1 MRGISKSKHENLL
14 KAFDQLDKLLTEK
27 LMLEPEQDLN
37 ESTSDLKQAMLKAES
52 AREELEQ
59 LYAEYNVNLKILA
72 SIIIQYES
80 IYDYLRLDHIGKR
93 LKELKREIQTNDE
106 RFDELKTGIHA
117 AYNT

>member
-27 LMLEPEQDLN
+27 LMQEPEQDN
-37 ESTSDLKQAMLKAES
+37 EATSNLKQALLKAAS

-59 LYAEYNVNLKILA
+59 LYAEYNINLKMLA
-72 SIIIQYES
+72 SIITQYES
-80 IYDYLRLDHIGKR
+80 VYDYLRLDHIGKR